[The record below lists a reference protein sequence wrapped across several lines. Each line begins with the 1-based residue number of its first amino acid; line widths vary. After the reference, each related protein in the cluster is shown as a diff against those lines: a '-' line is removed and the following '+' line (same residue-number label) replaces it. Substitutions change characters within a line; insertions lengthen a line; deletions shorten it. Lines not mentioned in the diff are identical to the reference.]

1 MELELLADRYGDNWV
16 LLSGGAVIGAL
27 FGAFAQQSRFCLRAA
42 AVEFSRGHIG
52 GKLAI
57 WLIVFSAAIAGT
69 MLLNGEGLI
78 TAREARQLASPQS
91 LSGAAIGGLLFGIGM
106 VLARGCSSR
115 LLVLSA
121 TGNLRALLS
130 GLVFAV
136 VAQASLHG
144 FLAPAREALA
154 APLTTIAIGSND
166 LLTLSGIDTAVIAT
180 LVWLAL
186 AASLGLAMW
195 RGVGLWKTLTALGV
209 GICIPLAWWFT
220 NAMTGVAFEP
230 VQLESLSFT
239 GPSADTLMLF
249 LSAPGTMIDFDV
261 GLVPGV
267 FTGAFLAALLTGEL
281 ELKGFES
288 GSAMR
293 RYLSGA
299 ALMGFGGMLAGGCA
313 VGAGVTGASIF
324 ALTAWVTLFAIWIA
338 AAATDWVID
347 RKLPD
352 RRARAMEIGSQFSPS
367 HAAGKGDTALRP
379 GA

>member
-1 MELELLADRYGDNWV
+1 MNLEFLADHFGDNLA
-16 LLSGGAVIGAL
+16 LLIGGAVIGAI

-42 AVEFSRGHIG
+42 AIEFSRGQIG
-52 GKLAI
+52 GKVAI
-57 WLIVFSAAIAGT
+57 WLIVFSTAITGT
-69 MLLNGEGLI
+69 MLLSAFDLF
-78 TAREARQLASPQS
+78 TATEARQLASPQS
-91 LSGAAIGGLLFGIGM
+91 LSGAAIGGLMFGTGM

-144 FLAPAREALA
+144 FLSPLREALA
-154 APLTTIAIGSND
+154 TPLTTLSIGSND
-166 LLTLSGIDTAVIAT
+166 LLVLSSVSERTALG
-180 LVWLAL
+180 LVLAGL
-186 AASLGLAMW
+186 AASLFLALW
-195 RGVGLWKTLTALGV
+195 RKVGIWKTVASFAV
-209 GICIPLAWWFT
+209 GACIPLAWWFT
-220 NAMTGVAFEP
+220 NAMTSIAFEP

-249 LSAPGTMIDFDV
+249 LSSPGSMIDFDV

-267 FTGAFLAALLTGEL
+267 FIGAFLAAWVTGEL
-281 ELKGFES
+281 KLQGFES
-288 GSAMR
+288 GGSMR
-293 RYLSGA
+293 RYLAGA

-338 AAATDWVID
+338 AAVTDWVVD
-347 RKLPD
+347 RKLAGPIVPPQTLAASPD
-352 RRARAMEIGSQFSPS
+352 TRGSELQ
-367 HAAGKGDTALRP
+367 P
-379 GA
+379 GI

>member
-1 MELELLADRYGDNWV
+1 MNLEFLADHFGDNFA
-16 LLSGGAVIGAL
+16 LLIGGAVIGAI

-42 AVEFSRGHIG
+42 AIEFSRGHVG
-52 GKLAI
+52 GKVAI
-57 WLIVFSAAIAGT
+57 WLIVFSTAIAGT
-69 MLLNGEGLI
+69 MLLSAFDLF
-78 TAREARQLASPQS
+78 TATEARQLASPQS
-91 LSGAAIGGLLFGIGM
+91 LSGAAIGGLMFGTGM

-144 FLAPAREALA
+144 FLSPLREALA
-154 APLTTIAIGSND
+154 TPLTTLSIGSND
-166 LLTLSGIDTAVIAT
+166 LLVLSSVSEQTALG
-180 LVWLAL
+180 LVLAGL
-186 AASLGLAMW
+186 AASLFLALW
-195 RGVGLWKTLTALGV
+195 RKVGIWKTTASFAV
-209 GICIPLAWWFT
+209 GACIPLAWWFT
-220 NAMTGVAFEP
+220 NAMTSIAFEP

-249 LSAPGTMIDFDV
+249 LSSPGSMIDFDV

-267 FTGAFLAALLTGEL
+267 FIGAFLAAWVTGEL
-281 ELKGFES
+281 ELQGFEGG
-288 GSAMR
+288 GSMR
-293 RYLSGA
+293 RYLAGA

-338 AAATDWVID
+338 AAVTDWVVD
-347 RKLPD
+347 RKMAGRTVPPQALAASPD
-352 RRARAMEIGSQFSPS
+352 ARGSELQ
-367 HAAGKGDTALRP
+367 P
-379 GA
+379 GI